1 MEIPKYI
8 DVVNYRGKK
17 DFFLKKNYPEFFNY
31 LNKEYPN
38 VSCIKEKLYLFYFN
52 LTEPPKCIVCGKKSI
67 FFDIKRGYSE
77 YCSNEC
83 ANKSTKRIEKIKKTC
98 LERYGVNNGAKT
110 ETSKEKMKQ
119 TCLER
124 YGVEFIGETEEQKK
138 KSKQTKLEKYG
149 DENWCNPNKTKQT
162 KLERYGDEN
171 WCNTNKIKQ
180 TKLEKYG
187 DENYVNP
194 EKRKQTCLEKYNCT
208 SYTQTQEFKDKSK
221 QTCLEKYGTDAYQK
235 TKEFSEIIR
244 TKLDIIQQKIYQTK
258 KKNNTFNSSLIE
270 KQFEAYL
277 KENNINY
284 KTQYKS
290 ELYPFR
296 CDFYFPDS
304 DLYLE
309 INAHWTHGG
318 HPFDSTNKDDLLLLE
333 QWKKKNTK
341 YFDIAINTWT
351 VRDVLKRETAKKNN
365 LNYIEVFT
373 NDINEIKII

>member
-1 MEIPKYI
+1 MEFPRYTDIIHYKGQI
-8 DVVNYRGKK
+8 DY
-17 DFFLKKNYPEFFNY
+17 FLKKNYIEFFDY
-31 LNKEYPN
+31 INKKYN
-38 VSCIKEKLYLFYFN
+38 NIANTREKLYLFYFN
-52 LTEPPKCIVCGKKSI
+52 LTETPKCIVCGKKSI
-67 FFDIKRGYSE
+67 FFGLKKGYSE
-77 YCSNEC
+77 YCSNDC

-98 LERYGVNNGAKT
+98 LEKYNC
-110 ETSKEKMKQ
+110 TSYAQTQEFKDKSKQ

-124 YGVEFIGETEEQKK
+124 YGVEFIGKTEEQKK
-138 KSKQTKLEKYG
+138 KS
-149 DENWCNPNKTKQT
+149 KQT

-171 WCNTNKIKQ
+171 WCNSNKIKQ
-180 TKLEKYG
+180 TKLERYG
-187 DENYVNP
+187 DENYVNL

-221 QTCLEKYGTDAYQK
+221 QTCLEKYGIDAYQK

-244 TKLDIIQQKIYQTK
+244 AKLDIIQQKIYQTK
-258 KKNNTFNSSLIE
+258 KKNNSFNTSSIE
-270 KQFEAYL
+270 KQLEDYL

-290 ELYPFR
+290 ELYPFK
-296 CDFYFPDS
+296 CDFYFPDW

-318 HPFDSTNKDDLLLLE
+318 HPFDNTNKDDLLLLE
-333 QWKKKNTK
+333 KWKSNNTK
-341 YFDIAINTWT
+341 YYDIAINTWT
-351 VRDVLKRETAKKNN
+351 VRDVLKRETAKKND

>member
-8 DVVNYRGKK
+8 DVVNYRSKK

-83 ANKSTKRIEKIKKTC
+83 ANKSPKRIEKIKKTC

-124 YGVEFIGETEEQKK
+124 YGVEFIGKTEEQKK
-138 KSKQTKLEKYG
+138 KSKQTKLKKYG
-149 DENWCNPNKTKQT
+149 DENWCNPNKIKQT

-171 WCNTNKIKQ
+171 WCNPNKIKQ
-180 TKLEKYG
+180 TKLERYG
-187 DENYVNP
+187 DENFVNND
-194 EKRKQTCLEKYNCT
+194 KTKQTCLEKYNCA

-221 QTCLEKYGTDAYQK
+221 QTCLKKYGTDAYQK
-235 TKEFSEIIR
+235 TKEFKE
-244 TKLDIIQQKIYQTK
+244 KEYKTK
-258 KKNNTFNSSLIE
+258 KQNNTFNSSKIE

-290 ELYPFR
+290 EVYPFR

-341 YFDIAINTWT
+341 FYDIAINTWT

>member
-8 DVVNYRGKK
+8 DAVNYRSKK

-83 ANKSTKRIEKIKKTC
+83 ANKSPKRIEKIKKTC

-149 DENWCNPNKTKQT
+149 DEN
-162 KLERYGDEN
+162 
-171 WCNTNKIKQ
+171 
-180 TKLEKYG
+180 
-187 DENYVNP
+187 YVNS

-235 TKEFSEIIR
+235 TKEFSETIR
-244 TKLDIIQQKIYQTK
+244 SKLDIIQQKIYQTK
-258 KKNNTFNSSLIE
+258 KKNKSFNTSSIE
-270 KQFEAYL
+270 KQFEDYL

-290 ELYPFR
+290 EVYPFR
-296 CDFYFPDS
+296 CDFYFPDI

-333 QWKKKNTK
+333 QWKSKNTK
-341 YFDIAINTWT
+341 FYDIAINTWT